1 MEVPLNLPEQY
12 LKKMKDLLGTEY
24 DDWRSSMEEPAVTGL
39 RTNDLKTDP
48 GEFLNILARSGF
60 SDMPDRIPWIHNGF
74 FTKDS
79 SLFSKHPLYQT
90 GVYYIQEPSAMT
102 PAELLPVSE
111 GEYVLDLCAAP
122 GGKACQLLQKLNG
135 RGLLYANDLSASR
148 AQALK
153 KNLEMA
159 GAVNAYVTAEEPAAL
174 ASHFPGY
181 FDKILVDAPCSGE
194 GMFRRE
200 PSMASF
206 WMKKGPEYWSII
218 SRSSLRS

>member
-153 KNLEMA
+153 KNL
-159 GAVNAYVTAEEPAAL
+159 
-174 ASHFPGY
+174 
-181 FDKILVDAPCSGE
+181 
-194 GMFRRE
+194 
-200 PSMASF
+200 
-206 WMKKGPEYWSII
+206 
-218 SRSSLRS
+218 